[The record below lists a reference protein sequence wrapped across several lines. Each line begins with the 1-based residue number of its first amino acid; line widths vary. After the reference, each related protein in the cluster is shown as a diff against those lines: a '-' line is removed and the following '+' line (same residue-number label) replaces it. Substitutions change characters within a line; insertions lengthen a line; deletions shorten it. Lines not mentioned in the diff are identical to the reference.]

1 MIEPQIIARLYGGPR
16 HETEEPHPACIAIEQ
31 MSDKTGL
38 YQRSHPTGHT
48 IQGLPVYIFTW
59 KPALFP
65 PDTPSNHYD
74 IIQS

>member
-16 HETEEPHPACIAIEQ
+16 HGTEEPHPACIAIEQ
-31 MSDKTGL
+31 MGDKTGY
-38 YQRSHPTGHT
+38 YQRGHPTGHT
-48 IQGLPVYIFTW
+48 IRGLPVYVFTW

-65 PDTPSNHYD
+65 PGTPSSHYA